1 MALSDRL
8 EDALWNASF
17 LLGTLLYALLAA
29 LSPLWPRRDDLWV
42 FGARGGA
49 DFVDNAKYLFTYV
62 NAADP
67 DVRAVWLT
75 KNPGVATS
83 LQRAGYEAYR
93 ARSLRGVWLNLR
105 AGTAFLTQGLR
116 DVNMPCLAG
125 AFVVQLWHGIPLKT
139 IGWDAEI
146 AEHSLPVR
154 AAHAYLADSV
164 DVVTITAEA
173 LRTPF
178 ASGLRV
184 PPERMAV
191 TGYPRHDGLL
201 GRLPDVDDDG
211 RTDALRERPEDA
223 FVFYYLPTF
232 RGGDGAPL
240 DENLDLAGLDRTMAS
255 IDAHL
260 VVKFHPDEPIAVEET
275 LDRVTVVPES
285 VDVYPLLKR
294 ADALLTD
301 YSSVLFD
308 FLLLDRPVA
317 FYAYDLTRYRDD
329 RGFYF
334 DYEAVTPGP
343 VATDLDELRAALRSI
358 RDGDGF
364 AAERRAVR
372 DRFLHDP
379 DRCHSA
385 AVVETVRER
394 R

>member
-8 EDALWNASF
+8 GGTLEDAWF
-17 LLGTLLYALLAA
+17 LVQTLLYALLSC

-42 FGARGGA
+42 FGARGGSG
-49 DFVDNAKYLFTYV
+49 FVDNAKYLFTYV
-62 NAADP
+62 SAAEP

-75 KNPGVATS
+75 KDPDVAAS

-93 ARSLRGVWLNLR
+93 ARSPRGVWLNLR

-116 DVNMPCLAG
+116 DLNLPCLAG
-125 AFVVQLWHGIPLKT
+125 AFVVQLWHGVPLKT

-154 AAHAYLADSV
+154 AAHASLADSL
-164 DVVTITAEA
+164 DVVSITAEA
-173 LRTPF
+173 LRSPF

-191 TGYPRHDGLL
+191 TGYPRHDRLL
-201 GRLPDVDDDG
+201 GRLPDVDDGDG
-211 RTDALRERPEDA
+211 ADANRELPEDA

-240 DENLDLAGLDRTMAS
+240 DGNLDLAALDGTMAS

-260 VVKFHPDEPIAVEET
+260 VVKFHPDEPIAVEES

-285 VDVYPLLKR
+285 VDVYPLLER

-317 FYAYDLTRYRDD
+317 FYAYDLARYRDD

-334 DYEAVTPGP
+334 DYDEVTPGP
-343 VATDLDELRAALRSI
+343 VATDLDELRAALRSV
-358 RDGDGF
+358 READEF

-372 DRFLHDP
+372 DRFLDDP
-379 DRCHSA
+379 ERCYSA